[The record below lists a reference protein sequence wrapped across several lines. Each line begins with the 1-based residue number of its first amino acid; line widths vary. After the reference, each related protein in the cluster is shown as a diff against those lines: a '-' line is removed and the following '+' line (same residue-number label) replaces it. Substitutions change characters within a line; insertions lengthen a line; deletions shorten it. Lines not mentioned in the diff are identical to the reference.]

1 MTNLEISFLAMLGT
15 CTVVMVVFSLIG
27 GVIGPRI
34 GRWLTTRFP
43 DHVARIERERAAK
56 GLAVAPR
63 TPKPQ
68 RKRVVDR
75 SIRRGKA
82 QHQRAARLSRLRF
95 GNLPQ

>member
-1 MTNLEISFLAMLGT
+1 MTNLELSFLAMLGT

-34 GRWLTTRFP
+34 GRWLRTHFP
-43 DHVARIERERAAK
+43 DHVARIERQRAAK

-63 TPKPQ
+63 MPKPQ

>member
-34 GRWLTTRFP
+34 GRWLRTHFP
-43 DHVARIERERAAK
+43 DHVARIERQRAAK

-63 TPKPQ
+63 MPKPQ
-68 RKRVVDR
+68 RKRVVDG

>member
-27 GVIGPRI
+27 GLIGPRI

-68 RKRVVDR
+68 RRQKCWLRAMGLLAGQ
-75 SIRRGKA
+75 GKA
-82 QHQRAARLSRLRF
+82 RCAFCALRW
-95 GNLPQ
+95 N

>member
-15 CTVVMVVFSLIG
+15 CTAVMVVFSLIG
-27 GVIGPRI
+27 RSIGPRI

-63 TPKPQ
+63 TPKLQP
-68 RKRVVDR
+68 KRVVDR
-75 SIRRGKA
+75 WIRRS
-82 QHQRAARLSRLRF
+82 QTRHQRAARLSRLRF